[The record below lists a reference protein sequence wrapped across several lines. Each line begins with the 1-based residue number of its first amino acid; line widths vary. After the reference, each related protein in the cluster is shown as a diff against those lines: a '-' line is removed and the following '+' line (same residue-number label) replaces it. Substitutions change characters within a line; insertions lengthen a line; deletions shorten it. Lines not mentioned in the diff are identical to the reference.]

1 MIPAW
6 MVFSVVT
13 GCAFTMAA
21 IAADRLAS
29 IGGRP
34 RRYVWFA
41 AMLVTTCW
49 PAITLIRTAV
59 FPGRDPL
66 GAGVLPASGAYR
78 LSAILVSAPVW
89 DVAPYWG
96 ALILLAWGVISVGLV
111 ARLVFAVRY
120 IRRRQTTWR
129 PVEID
134 GVSVHIASDGGPA
147 VVGLRPMHVVLPEW
161 VLGMNQ
167 AHRELILRHE
177 AEHRKARDPYL
188 LLIATLLTALFPW
201 NLPLWFQ
208 AARLRTTIEI
218 DCDARVLHTHPRW
231 REYALLLLT
240 IAQRQAGK
248 TRSLAPALSEPTS
261 NLERR
266 ITAMRTTPTFSRFRA
281 LCLGF
286 AATAAFALACA
297 VDKPQSP
304 DRTSQ
309 LQANAVQKNTVG
321 SPQSVGASANTT
333 FFEFQLEKP
342 AAPRGT
348 QHLQYPP
355 AMKGSGVGGEVLAQ
369 FVVDKTGRVDMRS
382 FKALESPGPEFTAAV
397 KAALPTWRFDAAVV
411 GGAKVAQLVQQVFGF
426 GSHSSAVC
434 RTNAQ
439 C

>member
-6 MVFSVVT
+6 MLFSVVT

-21 IAADRLAS
+21 IAADRLAFS
-29 IGGRP
+29 GRRP

-41 AMLVTTCW
+41 AMAVTTCW

-59 FPGRDPL
+59 FPAGDPS
-66 GAGVLPASGAYR
+66 GAGVSPGSGAHR

-89 DVAPYWG
+89 NVSPYWG
-96 ALILLAWGVISVGLV
+96 PLILLAWGVISAALV
-111 ARLVFAVRY
+111 ARLVFAVQY
-120 IRRRQTTWR
+120 IRRRQTAWR

-134 GVSVHIASDGGPA
+134 GVNVHIASDAGPA
-147 VVGLRPMHVVLPEW
+147 VIGLRPMRVILPEW

-201 NLPLWFQ
+201 NLALWFQ

-218 DCDARVLHTHPRW
+218 DCDNRVLHTHPRW

-240 IAQRQAGK
+240 IAQRQADE
-248 TRSLAPALSEPTS
+248 TRPLIPALTEPTS

-304 DRTSQ
+304 DGTNR
-309 LQANAVQKNTVG
+309 LQVNAVQQHAIA
-321 SPQSVGASANTT
+321 SAQSVNPSNNMT
-333 FFEFQLEKP
+333 FFEFQVEKP
-342 AAPRGT
+342 AALRETP
-348 QHLQYPP
+348 HLQYPT
-355 AMKGSGVGGEVLAQ
+355 AMKRSGISGEVLAQ
-369 FVVDKTGRVDMRS
+369 YVVDNTGRVDMRT
-382 FKALESPGPEFTAAV
+382 FKILKSSGPEFTAVV

-411 GGAKVAQLVQQVFGF
+411 RGAKVAQLVQQAFEFRAPPG
-426 GSHSSAVC
+426 A
-434 RTNAQ
+434 
-439 C
+439 

>member
-21 IAADRLAS
+21 IAADCLAF

-34 RRYVWFA
+34 RRYVWFG
-41 AMLVTTCW
+41 AMVVTTCW
-49 PAITLIRTAV
+49 PAITLIRTTV
-59 FPGRDPL
+59 FPGRDPS
-66 GAGVLPASGAYR
+66 GAGVSPISGAHR
-78 LSAILVSAPVW
+78 LSAIFVSGPVW

-96 ALILLAWGVISVGLV
+96 ALILVAWGVISIGLV
-111 ARLVFAVRY
+111 ARLVFAVGY
-120 IRRRQTTWR
+120 IRCLQTSWRR
-129 PVEID
+129 VEID
-134 GVSVHIASDGGPA
+134 GVSVHIASDAGPA
-147 VVGLRPMHVVLPEW
+147 VIGLRPMHVVLPEW

-167 AHRELILRHE
+167 AHREPILRHE
-177 AEHRKARDPYL
+177 AEHRQARDPYL
-188 LLIATLLTALFPW
+188 LLIATVLTALFPW
-201 NLPLWFQ
+201 NLALWFQ

-218 DCDARVLHTHPRW
+218 DCDTRVLRTHPRW

-240 IAQRQAGK
+240 IAQRQAND
-248 TRSLAPALSEPTS
+248 TRPLAPALTEPAS

-297 VDKPQSP
+297 VDKPESP

-309 LQANAVQKNTVG
+309 LQANAVQKRAVG
-321 SPQSVGASANTT
+321 SAPSVASANTT
-333 FFEFQLEKP
+333 FFEFQVERP
-342 AAPRGT
+342 ATPRET
-348 QHLQYPP
+348 PHLQFPTG
-355 AMKGSGVGGEVLAQ
+355 MKGSGIGGEVLAQ
-369 FVVDKTGRVDMRS
+369 YVVDKNGLVDMRS
-382 FKALESPGPEFTAAV
+382 FKVLSSPGPEFTAAV

-426 GSHSSAVC
+426 HSSNVC
-434 RTNAQ
+434 RANGQ

>member
-6 MVFSVVT
+6 MVFSLVT

-34 RRYVWFA
+34 RRYVWIA
-41 AMLVTTCW
+41 AMVVTTCW

-59 FPGRDPL
+59 FPGRDPS
-66 GAGVLPASGAYR
+66 GAGVLAASGAHR

-89 DVAPYWG
+89 DVSPYWG
-96 ALILLAWGVISVGLV
+96 ALILLAWGVISAGLV

-134 GVSVHIASDGGPA
+134 GVSVHIASDAGPA
-147 VVGLRPMHVVLPEW
+147 VIGLRPMDVVLPEW
-161 VLGMNQ
+161 VLGMKQ

-177 AEHRKARDPYL
+177 AEHRNARDPYL
-188 LLIATLLTALFPW
+188 LLIATLLPALFPW
-201 NLPLWFQ
+201 NLALWFQ
-208 AARLRTTIEI
+208 AGRLRTTIEI
-218 DCDARVLHTHPRW
+218 DCDTRVLHTHPRW

-240 IAQRQAGK
+240 IAQRQADE
-248 TRSLAPALSEPTS
+248 TWPLAPALTEPTS

-286 AATAAFALACA
+286 AATAAFVLACA

-304 DRTSQ
+304 DRTNR
-309 LQANAVQKNTVG
+309 LEANAVQQHAVA
-321 SPQSVGASANTT
+321 SAQSVNPSDNMI
-333 FFEFQLEKP
+333 FFEFQVEKP
-342 AAPRGT
+342 AAPRET
-348 QHLQYPP
+348 QHLQYPT
-355 AMKGSGVGGEVLAQ
+355 AMKASGIGGEVSAQ
-369 FVVDKTGRVDMRS
+369 YVVDNTGRVDIRS
-382 FKALESPGPEFTAAV
+382 FKVLKSSGPEFTAAV

-411 GGAKVAQLVQQVFGF
+411 RGAKVAQLVQQAFEFKAPPG
-426 GSHSSAVC
+426 A
-434 RTNAQ
+434 
-439 C
+439 

>member
-6 MVFSVVT
+6 MVFSLVT

-29 IGGRP
+29 IGARP

-41 AMLVTTCW
+41 AMVVTTCW
-49 PAITLIRTAV
+49 PAITVIRTAV
-59 FPGRDPL
+59 LPGRDPS
-66 GAGVLPASGAYR
+66 GAGVSPVWGAHR
-78 LSAILVSAPVW
+78 LSAILVAAPVW
-89 DVAPYWG
+89 DVSPYWG
-96 ALILLAWGVISVGLV
+96 ALILLAWGVISAGLV

-134 GVSVHIASDGGPA
+134 GVSVHIASDAGPA
-147 VVGLRPMHVVLPEW
+147 VIGLRPMRVVLPEW

-167 AHRELILRHE
+167 AQRELILRHE

-201 NLPLWFQ
+201 NLALWIQ
-208 AARLRTTIEI
+208 AGRLRTTIEI
-218 DCDARVLHTHPRW
+218 DCDTRVLHTHPRW

-240 IAQRQAGK
+240 IAQRQADE
-248 TRSLAPALSEPTS
+248 TPPLVPALTEPTS

-297 VDKPQSP
+297 VDKPESP

-309 LQANAVQKNTVG
+309 LQANAVQKHPVG
-321 SPQSVGASANTT
+321 SAPSVASANMT
-333 FFEFQLEKP
+333 FFEFQVEKP
-342 AAPRGT
+342 AALRETP
-348 QHLQYPP
+348 HLQYPT
-355 AMKGSGVGGEVLAQ
+355 AMKRSGIGGEVLAQ
-369 FVVDKTGRVDMRS
+369 YVVDKTGRVDMSS
-382 FKALESPGPEFTAAV
+382 FKVLKSSGPEFTAAV
-397 KAALPTWRFDAAVV
+397 KAALPTWQFDAAVIR
-411 GGAKVAQLVQQVFGF
+411 GRKVAQLVQQAFEF
-426 GSHSSAVC
+426 KARPGS
-434 RTNAQ
+434 
-439 C
+439 